1 MRYNN
6 PRFEF
11 CAKFQLVI
19 FNIYICNNKL
29 MSNESEMDTILKRFM
44 HLKDYQNSSVSLSFH
59 LATFNKLTL
68 LKRNITNMGY
78 RTLCLLISNHKFYIM
93 TEAPIDPTINQWS
106 QWLPRK
112 PMRKVKNANGGRNL
126 RSQIQRD
133 SPFPS
138 SYYKTIA
145 GWSFIIEK
153 FTDTKGQL

>member
-1 MRYNN
+1 
-6 PRFEF
+6 
-11 CAKFQLVI
+11 
-19 FNIYICNNKL
+19 

-106 QWLPRK
+106 Q
-112 PMRKVKNANGGRNL
+112 
-126 RSQIQRD
+126 
-133 SPFPS
+133 
-138 SYYKTIA
+138 
-145 GWSFIIEK
+145 
-153 FTDTKGQL
+153 